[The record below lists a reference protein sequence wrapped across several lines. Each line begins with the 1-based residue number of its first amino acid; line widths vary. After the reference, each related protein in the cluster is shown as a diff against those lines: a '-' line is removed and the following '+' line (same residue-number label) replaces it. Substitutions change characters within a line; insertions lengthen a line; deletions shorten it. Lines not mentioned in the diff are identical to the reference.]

1 MHKQAGTQ
9 FARHRHSAIVG
20 HYYSTVLMLSML
32 VGDLTFIHAFTNC
45 SKTALSGTYSCCR
58 AVLSIV
64 LNHIS
69 MIISSCKACNCKRNA
84 LERNMIVFNYM
95 YTTTTHISNNDTKQ

>member
-32 VGDLTFIHAFTNC
+32 IGDLTFTRFH
-45 SKTALSGTYSCCR
+45 K
-58 AVLSIV
+58 IV
-64 LNHIS
+64 LRLLYQGLTVAVEQ
-69 MIISSCKACNCKRNA
+69 CY
-84 LERNMIVFNYM
+84 L
-95 YTTTTHISNNDTKQ
+95 